1 MLNWFKTS
9 QMNGI
14 IEIPNEDRNFQRLN
28 NTTIENELLNEP
40 STSKENN
47 EFLSQNDNRL
57 IFSQNS
63 KKPTN
68 SFNRNSEIIKSPS
81 RQLNTSIIKNMR
93 GNNTIF

>member
-14 IEIPNEDRNFQRLN
+14 IEIPNEDKNFQRLN
-28 NTTIENELLNEP
+28 NTTIENEWLNEP
-40 STSKENN
+40 STREENN
-47 EFLSQNDNRL
+47 EFLLQNDNRR

-68 SFNRNSEIIKSPS
+68 SFNANSEIIKSPS

-93 GNNTIF
+93 GNKTIF